1 MRNSVRNISH
11 SGEDYVRTDVEICL
25 LHHTLILY
33 IQRSECLQVQ
43 SFSPV
48 QSKLAAVVSDTV
60 TLQQHFSC
68 LGHSLLTLQSA
79 CGCACGLK
87 AWLR

>member
-1 MRNSVRNISH
+1 
-11 SGEDYVRTDVEICL
+11 
-25 LHHTLILY
+25 
-33 IQRSECLQVQ
+33 
-43 SFSPV
+43 
-48 QSKLAAVVSDTV
+48 VSDTV

-68 LGHSLLTLQSA
+68 LGHSLLTLQSG